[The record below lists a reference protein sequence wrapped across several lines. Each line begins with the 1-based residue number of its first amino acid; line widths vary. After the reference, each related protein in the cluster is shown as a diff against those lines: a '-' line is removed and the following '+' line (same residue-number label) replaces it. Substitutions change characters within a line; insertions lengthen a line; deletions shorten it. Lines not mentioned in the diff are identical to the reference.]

1 MFASISFAKLYIV
14 IMKGLMSIII
24 KKVAHVSL
32 IWHTIIFHMQTF
44 GRAAFSL
51 S

>member
-1 MFASISFAKLYIV
+1 MFAKECFAKLYIV
-14 IMKGLMSIII
+14 IMKGLMSIIM

-32 IWHTIIFHMQTF
+32 IWHTIISHTQTF
-44 GRAAFSL
+44 GHTAWSL

>member
-1 MFASISFAKLYIV
+1 MFASTSFAKLYIV
-14 IMKGLMSIII
+14 IMKCLMSIII

-32 IWHTIIFHMQTF
+32 IWHTMISHMQTS
-44 GRAAFSL
+44 GPAAYSL

>member
-1 MFASISFAKLYIV
+1 MFAKECFAKLYIV
-14 IMKGLMSIII
+14 IMKGLMSIIM

-32 IWHTIIFHMQTF
+32 IWHTMISHMQTS
-44 GRAAFSL
+44 GRSIACL

>member
-1 MFASISFAKLYIV
+1 MFAKECFAKLYIV

-32 IWHTIIFHMQTF
+32 IWHTIISHTQTF
-44 GRAAFSL
+44 GHTAWSL

>member
-1 MFASISFAKLYIV
+1 MFAKERFAKLYIV
-14 IMKGLMSIII
+14 IMKGLVSIIV

-32 IWHTIIFHMQTF
+32 IWYTMISHMQTS
-44 GRAAFSL
+44 GRTTFSL